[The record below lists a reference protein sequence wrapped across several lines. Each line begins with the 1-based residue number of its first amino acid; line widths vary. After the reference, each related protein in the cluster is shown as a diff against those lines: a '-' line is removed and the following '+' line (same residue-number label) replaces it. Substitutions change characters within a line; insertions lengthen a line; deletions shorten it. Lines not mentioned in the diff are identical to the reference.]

1 MTILKK
7 SVFFFFLDIQ
17 RYPVVKNN
25 NGGEHEE
32 PEPNYKSL
40 EREVMYSISK
50 GFIKFEH
57 DLHKL
62 RCVNAAAFIN
72 VCVSIFCRENFF

>member
-7 SVFFFFLDIQ
+7 AFFVLDIQ

-25 NGGEHEE
+25 NGDEHEE
-32 PEPNYKSL
+32 PEPNHKSL
-40 EREVMYSISK
+40 EREVMYSK

-62 RCVNAAAFIN
+62 RCVNAAAFIKC